1 METINFFRKAWVA
14 PAVASAV
21 VLSLCVIALVLVM
34 QLWRADLRIPLGGD
48 FNQPIVVHDLYL
60 ELMAAKS
67 VCDDG
72 WILRNPYL
80 GMPFGMQYYDVPAQQ
95 DNLDM
100 GAIKLLSVF
109 AHDPALL
116 LNLYF
121 LLTFPLTALTSLL
134 VLRTFKMSYPS
145 AVTASIL
152 FTFLPYHF
160 LRGEGHI
167 NLAAYWPI
175 PLAVMVMLWVWLQ
188 ESDPAQG
195 AAGAGWTRGQAAAAV
210 MVAALLGSAF
220 AYYFVF
226 TCFLLWVAAI
236 GGSVRTRSWRPLR
249 LGFAFSGVI
258 LLSVVANVSPSLM
271 YTWRHGAN
279 AQAVVRV
286 ANEAEIYSLK
296 ISRLLLP
303 VTRHRLPFLAQLKDL
318 YNRTTNSAH
327 NVPNNVPGGANR
339 EPVDESDAQ
348 TLGAIAGLGFLYLLG
363 SLLWTRKPRELVRA
377 LAMLTFSAL
386 LLGTVGGFGTIF
398 NFVVTAQIRCYNR
411 ISIFI
416 AFFSL
421 FAVAL
426 LLDDLAPA
434 LERWLGR
441 AGGRSLWHALL
452 VLALILGLL
461 DQTIPQF
468 VPPYQKL
475 KAEYLNDANFVA
487 EVERSLPPG
496 AMIFQLPYAP
506 FPEAGWINR
515 MGGWDLLKGYLHS
528 KTLRW
533 SFGTMTGRPEAGW
546 GDQFDRESL
555 PEAAE
560 VLAFAG
566 FKGIYIDRYGFKDN
580 GAELESQLR
589 QLSGNKP
596 MVSRD
601 NRLAFFNLT
610 NFAESLRAK
619 YTPEEWQAKRKAAL
633 SVEPATPLALSRPAR
648 RSAGRP
654 VN

>member
-1 METINFFRKAWVA
+1 MKFFRKAWVA
-14 PAVASAV
+14 PAAAGAVA
-21 VLSLCVIALVLVM
+21 LCLCVIALVWVM

-48 FNQPIVVHDLYL
+48 FNRPIVSHDLYL
-60 ELMAAKS
+60 ELLGTKS
-67 VCDDG
+67 VCDNG

-80 GMPFGMQYYDVPAQQ
+80 GMPFGMQYYDLPALL

-100 GAIKLLSVF
+100 AAIKLLSVF
-109 AHDPALL
+109 THDPALL

-134 VLRTFKMSYPS
+134 VLRTFKISYPS

-152 FTFLPYHF
+152 FTLLPYHF
-160 LRGEGHI
+160 LRGEGHFQM
-167 NLAAYWPI
+167 AAYWSI
-175 PLAVMVMLWVWLQ
+175 PLVVMVMLWVWLQ

-195 AAGAGWTRGQAAAAV
+195 EAGAGWTRGQAAAAV
-210 MVAALLGSAF
+210 MVVALVGATF

-226 TCFLLWVAAI
+226 TCFLLGVAAV
-236 GGSVRTRSWRPLR
+236 GGSVRTRNWRPLL
-249 LGFAFSGVI
+249 LGFALSGVI

-279 AQAVVRV
+279 AQATVRV
-286 ANEAEIYSLK
+286 ANEAEIYGLK

-303 VTRHRLPFLAQLKDL
+303 VTGDRLPFLAQLKDF
-318 YNRTTNSAH
+318 YNRTTLSA
-327 NVPNNVPGGANR
+327 PGWAQIFAPKGASGPYK
-339 EPVDESDAQ
+339 EVVDESDAQ

-363 SLLWTRKPRELVRA
+363 SLLWARKPRELVRA
-377 LAMLTFSAL
+377 LAVLTLSAL

-426 LLDDLAPA
+426 LLDDLAPP
-434 LERWLGR
+434 LQRWLGR
-441 AGGRSLWHALL
+441 AGGRLLWHALL
-452 VLALILGLL
+452 VLALVLGVL

-475 KAEYLNDANFVA
+475 KAEYLNDAKFVG

-506 FPEAGWINR
+506 FPESGWINR

-533 SFGTMTGRPEAGW
+533 SFGTMTGRPEATW
-546 GDQFDRESL
+546 ANQFNEPLDQ
-555 PEAAE
+555 AVQA
-560 VLAFAG
+560 LAFAG
-566 FKGIYIDRYGFKDN
+566 FEGIYIDRYGYSDR
-580 GAELESQLR
+580 ALRMESELDSLLHESPLV
-589 QLSGNKP
+589 SG
-596 MVSRD
+596 D
-601 NRLAFFNLT
+601 GRLAFFNLT
-610 NFAESLRAK
+610 SFAESLRAR
-619 YTPEEWQAKRKAAL
+619 YTPEEWQARQKAAL
-633 SVEPATPLALSRPAR
+633 SVRPAKP
-648 RSAGRP
+648 SP
-654 VN
+654 